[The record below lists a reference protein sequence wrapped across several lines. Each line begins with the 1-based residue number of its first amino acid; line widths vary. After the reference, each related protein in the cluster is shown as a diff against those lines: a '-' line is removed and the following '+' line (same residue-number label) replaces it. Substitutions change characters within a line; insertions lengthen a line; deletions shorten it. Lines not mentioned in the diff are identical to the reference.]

1 MSQERQTKYYWQK
14 ARYLCG
20 VSLLIGSLMPISSAT
35 AQIDEII
42 VTSQKRE
49 QSLQEVP
56 ISVLDVD
63 GDFLDSRNFN
73 DVSELRFVAPGFDLN
88 DANNQNGQGFQVRG
102 IGTQVFGVGTE
113 DSVAV
118 VVDGVV
124 LGRTIGGLTD
134 LADIERIEVLR
145 GPQGTLFGKN
155 ASAGLLNIVTK
166 GPTEQIAAEAGFGYS
181 EENEIKANGAVS
193 GPLLDTSDKAF
204 FRLSAYHN
212 NRDGLVDNIF
222 DGRELND
229 RNETG
234 FRGKLELR
242 LTDNVTV
249 NIAADYSDSEEDCCV
264 ATAVQGGPAI
274 PGITPGITN
283 DRVSIPGNIFA
294 DLATWGVS
302 AQVDWDVADHTVTSI
317 TAYRGYDLQQEQELI
332 PALTANVGD
341 GQQDQFTQELRVT
354 SPTGG
359 RFEYVA
365 GLYFF
370 KQYQSNNLD
379 QIIDLGFVAS
389 TNLRDS
395 AIETLN
401 YSAFGDL
408 TFTVTDDFRLLG
420 GLRLIR
426 EELDLEFFRPNVFCF
441 CGPGVSTDPAQAAA
455 LGLVNVANDND
466 DFAVSWRAGL
476 QYDVLQDAMAYFT
489 VSRGYKG
496 GGFNALDSIIAN
508 TLVQP
513 EIPTSYEGG
522 IRSTWFDGRLTANL
536 TGFYTRVRDF
546 QAQAFNNVS
555 LSFAIINAGVAET
568 KGAEFE
574 FVGRPFDTTT
584 VSLAGAYIDAVFDEF
599 VGGPCFPGQSV
610 AQGCIGNVQDLSGA
624 EIGNS
629 PDWTIT
635 SNLNQQIPLDSL
647 PFDGFVNLSYF
658 YRSEANFSTA
668 GDPGLVQ
675 DGYHL
680 VDTSLGIKGNDGQ
693 YTLSFFVK
701 NLFDENFA
709 TSLVNLSALGGAP
722 VAQFPNYNAERRFG
736 FSLRARY

>member
-1 MSQERQTKYYWQK
+1 MSRKHRTKTRLLSLSGLGG
-14 ARYLCG
+14 ATVILSTLLSAMT
-20 VSLLIGSLMPISSAT
+20 VS

-49 QSLQEVP
+49 QSLQDVP
-56 ISVLDVD
+56 ISVLVVD
-63 GDFLDSRNFN
+63 GDFLDARNFN
-73 DVSELRFVAPGFDLN
+73 EVSELRFVAPGFDLN

-124 LGRTIGGLTD
+124 LGRTIGGLAD
-134 LADIERIEVLR
+134 LADVERIEVLR

-166 GPTEQIAAEAGFGYS
+166 GPTEEFVAEAGFGYS
-181 EENEIKANGAVS
+181 ELNEIKANAAVS
-193 GPLLDTSDKAF
+193 GPLLGSGDKAF

-212 NRDGLVDNIF
+212 NRDGLVDNIS
-222 DGRELND
+222 DGRELNN

-234 FRGKLELR
+234 VRGKLELR
-242 LTDNVTV
+242 LTDSVTV

-264 ATAVQGGPAI
+264 ATAVEGGAAI

-283 DRVSIPGNIFA
+283 NRVSIPGNIFS
-294 DLATWGVS
+294 DLAVWGVS
-302 AQVDWDVADHTVTSI
+302 AQVDWEVADHTVTSI

-332 PALTANVGD
+332 PVLTSNLGD
-341 GQQDQFTQELRVT
+341 GQQDQFTQELRIT

-370 KQYQSNNLD
+370 KQFVSNNLD
-379 QIIDLGFVAS
+379 QIIDLGMVTS
-389 TNLRDS
+389 QNLRDTS
-395 AIETLN
+395 IDTLN
-401 YSAFGDL
+401 YAAFGDV
-408 TFTVTDDFRLLG
+408 TFSVTDDFRLLG
-420 GLRLIR
+420 GLRVLR
-426 EELDLEFFRPNVFCF
+426 EELDLNFFRPNVFCF
-441 CGPGVSTDPAQAAA
+441 CGPGVSTDPVQAAA
-455 LGLVNVANDND
+455 LGLVNIPNDND
-466 DFAVSWRAGL
+466 DSAISWRAGI
-476 QYDVLQDAMAYFT
+476 QYDILDDAMAYFT

-496 GGFNALDSIIAN
+496 GGFNALDSTIAN
-508 TLVQP
+508 TLVEP

-522 IRSTWFDGRLTANL
+522 IRSTWFDGRLTANV
-536 TGFYTRVRDF
+536 TGFYTRIRDF
-546 QAQAFNNVS
+546 QAQAFDNVALAFS
-555 LSFAIINAGVAET
+555 IINAGVAET

-574 FVGRPFDTTT
+574 FVGRPFDTTSI
-584 VSLAGAYIDAVFDEF
+584 SLAGAYIDATFDEF
-599 VGGPCFPGQSV
+599 VGGPCFPGQTV

-624 EIGNS
+624 DIGNS

-635 SNLNQQIPLDSL
+635 SNLNQQVPLESL
-647 PFDGFVNLSYF
+647 PFDGFFNLSYF
-658 YRSEANFSTA
+658 YRSEANFTTA

-680 VDTSLGIKGNDGQ
+680 VDTSLGIEGNDGQ
-693 YTLSFFVK
+693 YTLTFFVK
-701 NLFDENFA
+701 NVFDENFA
-709 TSLVNLSALGGAP
+709 TSLVNLSSLGGAP

-736 FSLRARY
+736 FSVKARY